1 MIEHLI
7 INYLK
12 SDATLDTLLGVTG
25 TDTKIYPA
33 QMPHGTNIP
42 FITHEVSK
50 DGSSEENMRELSM
63 TFDCIDDDYIIAGTI
78 RDRVTK
84 LLDRQDDIQGLIVD
98 ANYFVYWAK
107 KVGGNDSK
115 DSDLDLFSKK
125 IVFDFKYM
133 PKALP

>member
-25 TDTKIYPA
+25 SDIKIYPA
-33 QMPHGTNIP
+33 QMPHGTVIP
-42 FITHEVSK
+42 FITYEVSK